1 MVEFIH
7 GVVALLAGLILVLTA
22 LVGWLYLQQSRMSHA
37 INALAVAITAPPPS
51 FMYSSLDKEAPSEAP
66 ADLPADDD
74 RMSVHDTADASAAGE
89 DISADIQ
96 ILEAEA
102 PAEAP
107 AEAAPAEAPSADDD
121 VAGKTIAQLREMLT
135 AKGIPFNKSDKKST
149 LVSLVQVSA

>member
-51 FMYSSLDKEAPSEAP
+51 FMYSSLDKRSDADAPPPPE
-66 ADLPADDD
+66 DHDDD
-74 RMSVHDTADASAAGE
+74 RMSVHEAVAAE

-96 ILEAEA
+96 VLEASHASDA
-102 PAEAP
+102 PAD
-107 AEAAPAEAPSADDD
+107 APAEAPSADDD
-121 VAGKTIAQLREMLT
+121 VAGKTISQLRDMLT

-149 LVSLVQVSA
+149 LISLVQVSA